1 MNNVDELA
9 KAFKVRGL
17 TIASAESCTGGLFS
31 HLLTNIP
38 GASQFFKGSI
48 VAYTPTSKIEVLG
61 VPKETIKESGLVSAP
76 VAREMA
82 VRVAGIFST
91 QVGVAITGSA
101 GPTAEDGSKVGD
113 VWISV
118 YRSGTYP
125 TTRVFEFQGDREN
138 IKEQAVV
145 EALKMLLEILEMP

>member
-1 MNNVDELA
+1 MNNVEDLA
-9 KAFKVRGL
+9 NAFKARGL
-17 TIASAESCTGGLFS
+17 MIACAESCTGGLFS

-48 VAYTPTSKIEVLG
+48 VAYTPASKMEVLG

-76 VAREMA
+76 VAREMS
-82 VRVAGIFST
+82 VRVAGIFSA

-101 GPTAEDGSKVGD
+101 GPTPEEGSRVGD
-113 VWISV
+113 VWISI

-125 TTRVFEFQGDREN
+125 TTRSFEFSGDRET

-145 EALKMLLEILEMP
+145 EAFKMLLEILEKP

>member
-1 MNNVDELA
+1 MNSVEDIA
-9 KAFKVRGL
+9 KAFKDKGL
-17 TIASAESCTGGLFS
+17 TIAAAESCTGGLFS
-31 HLLTNIP
+31 HLVTNIP

-48 VAYTPTSKIEVLG
+48 VTYTPSSKMEVLG
-61 VPKETIKESGLVSAP
+61 VPGDIIKESGLVSAP
-76 VAREMA
+76 VAREMS

-101 GPTAEDGSKVGD
+101 GPTPEEGSKVGD

-125 TTRVFEFQGDREN
+125 TTRPFSFEGDRGK

-145 EALKMLLEILEMP
+145 EALKMVLELLEKP

>member
-1 MNNVDELA
+1 MNSVDDIA
-9 KAFKVRGL
+9 KAFKERGL

-31 HLLTNIP
+31 HLITNIP
-38 GASQFFKGSI
+38 GASQFFKGSL
-48 VAYTPTSKIEVLG
+48 VAYTESAKVEVLG
-61 VPKETIKESGLVSAP
+61 VPQETIKESGLVSAP

-82 VRVAGIFST
+82 VRVSGIFSS

-101 GPTAEDGSKVGD
+101 GPTAEEGSKVGD

-125 TTRVFEFQGDREN
+125 TTRSFEFEGDRER

-145 EALKMLLEILEMP
+145 EAMKMLLEILQRP